1 MTLYR
6 KIILILSTILIIG
19 TFSISCKKQV
29 DLKKKENPISV
40 LVAAPVRQSLE
51 EYLEL
56 SAEIKAI
63 KEVEISSDV
72 PGKIANILK
81 YEGSF
86 VNKGDTIALIDRF
99 VIGANYA
106 YAPARTPIS
115 GYVTTTYMAVG
126 ASIAAATPIA
136 NVADISKLEVEIQ
149 VPERSITG
157 VELGQKVLIRIPSSP
172 NKEVEAT
179 ITKKDYA
186 VNPSTRTLMVKAL
199 IDNKDRLFLPG
210 MFSDVSILLNSANN
224 IFVIPNSATFSDDLG
239 KNYIYVVKE
248 DNSQNPPLEGNVAT
262 DNTNKQYRAYI
273 REIDILFRSKDK
285 VALSGGLEDGEEV
298 VMFGRE
304 FLKDGSL
311 VNRIENDPTILEYIT
326 PQNVNTNEI
335 VNNTNN
341 TIKQQTNQRTQV
353 NQAKENN
360 TIKQTT
366 TNQTKPK
373 TSSLLANSTNTT
385 KTTQNTAVKPQNN
398 TTAKPQTNTVIKQQ
412 TNNNAVINTAEKDR
426 ADNEDVVKNT
436 EQTNDSDI
444 YSVGK

>member
-1 MTLYR
+1 MILYR

-19 TFSISCKKQV
+19 ALSISCKKQV

-40 LVAAPVRQSLE
+40 LVAAPIRQSLE

-248 DNSQNPPLEGNVAT
+248 DNSQNPPLEGKIAS

-326 PQNVNTNEI
+326 PQNINTNEI

-341 TIKQQTNQRTQV
+341 TIKQQTTQV
-353 NQAKENN
+353 NQAKQNN
-360 TIKQTT
+360 TVKQTT

-373 TSSLLANSTNTT
+373 TSSLLANNTNAA
-385 KTTQNTAVKPQNN
+385 KTTTQQNTV
-398 TTAKPQTNTVIKQQ
+398 AKPQTNTTAKQQ
-412 TNNNAVINTAEKDR
+412 TNTVAQTNNVIINTAEKDA

-436 EQTNDSDI
+436 EQTNNSDI

>member
-1 MTLYR
+1 MILYR

-19 TFSISCKKQV
+19 ALSISCKKQV

-40 LVAAPVRQSLE
+40 LVAAPIRQSLE

-186 VNPSTRTLMVKAL
+186 VNPATRTLMVKAL

-248 DNSQNPPLEGNVAT
+248 DNSQNPPLEGNVTAG
-262 DNTNKQYRAYI
+262 NTNKQYRAYI

-360 TIKQTT
+360 TVKQTT

-373 TSSLLANSTNTT
+373 TSSLLANNTNAAKPTQ
-385 KTTQNTAVKPQNN
+385 QNTVSKS
-398 TTAKPQTNTVIKQQ
+398 QTNTVTKVQ
-412 TNNNAVINTAEKDR
+412 TNTAIQNTNNAIRNTAEKDA

>member
-1 MTLYR
+1 MILYR

-19 TFSISCKKQV
+19 ALSISCKKQV

-40 LVAAPVRQSLE
+40 LVAAPIRQSLE

-149 VPERSITG
+149 VPERSIAG
-157 VELGQKVLIRIPSSP
+157 IELGQKVLIRIPSSP

-186 VNPSTRTLMVKAL
+186 VNPATRTLMVKAL
-199 IDNKDRLFLPG
+199 IDNKERLFLPG

-326 PQNVNTNEI
+326 PQNINTNEI

-360 TIKQTT
+360 TVKQTT

-373 TSSLLANSTNTT
+373 TSSLLANNTNAAKPTQ
-385 KTTQNTAVKPQNN
+385 QNTVSKS
-398 TTAKPQTNTVIKQQ
+398 QTNTVTKVQ
-412 TNNNAVINTAEKDR
+412 TNTAIQNTNNAIRNTAEKDA

>member
-1 MTLYR
+1 MILYR

-40 LVAAPVRQSLE
+40 LVAAPIRQSLE

-248 DNSQNPPLEGNVAT
+248 DNSQNPPLEGKIAS

-360 TIKQTT
+360 TVKQTT

-373 TSSLLANSTNTT
+373 TSSLLANNTNAAKPTQ
-385 KTTQNTAVKPQNN
+385 QNTVSKS
-398 TTAKPQTNTVIKQQ
+398 QTNTVTKVQ
-412 TNNNAVINTAEKDR
+412 TNTAIQNTNNAIRNTAEKDA

>member
-1 MTLYR
+1 MILYR

-40 LVAAPVRQSLE
+40 LVAAPARQSLE

-248 DNSQNPPLEGNVAT
+248 DNSQNPPLEGNVTT

-273 REIDILFRSKDK
+273 REVDILFRSKDK

-341 TIKQQTNQRTQV
+341 TTTVKQTNQRNQTV
-353 NQAKENN
+353 NQEKQ
-360 TIKQTT
+360 TTVVKQTT

-373 TSSLLANSTNTT
+373 TSSLLANNTNAA
-385 KTTQNTAVKPQNN
+385 KTTQQNTVS
-398 TTAKPQTNTVIKQQ
+398 KPQTNTVIKQQ
-412 TNNNAVINTAEKDR
+412 NNNNAVRNTAEKDA
-426 ADNEDVVKNT
+426 ADNEDVIKNT
-436 EQTNDSDI
+436 EQTNNSDI
-444 YSVGK
+444 YSVGN

>member
-1 MTLYR
+1 MLRSTTILF
-6 KIILILSTILIIG
+6 IIL
-19 TFSISCKKQV
+19 SIFFTSCKKGQV
-29 DLKKKENPISV
+29 NLNKKENPISV

-172 NKEVEAT
+172 NKEVEAI

-248 DNSQNPPLEGNVAT
+248 DNSQNPPLEGKVAT
-262 DNTNKQYRAYI
+262 DNTNKKYRAYI

-335 VNNTNN
+335 INNTNN

-360 TIKQTT
+360 TVKQAT

-373 TSSLLANSTNTT
+373 TSSLLAKNTNAA
-385 KTTQNTAVKPQNN
+385 KTATQQNTAVKPQTN
-398 TTAKPQTNTVIKQQ
+398 TVTKVQTNTAAQN
-412 TNNNAVINTAEKDR
+412 TNNNVINNTVEKDT

>member
-1 MTLYR
+1 MR
-6 KIILILSTILIIG
+6 FERIIILMLCLSI
-19 TFSISCKKQV
+19 FFASCNRNQA

-40 LVAAPVRQSLE
+40 LVAAPIKQHLD

-126 ASIAAATPIA
+126 ASIAASTPIA
-136 NVADISKLEVEIQ
+136 NVADISQLEVEIQ
-149 VPERSITG
+149 VPERSIAG
-157 VELGQKVLIRIPSSP
+157 IELGQKVFIRVPSSP
-172 NKEVEAT
+172 NKEIEAV
-179 ITKKDYA
+179 ITKRDYA

-199 IDNKDRLFLPG
+199 IDNKDKLLLPG
-210 MFSDVSILLNSANN
+210 MFSDVSILLNSADNV
-224 IFVIPNSATFSDDLG
+224 FVIPNSSVFSDDLG

-248 DNSQNPPLEGNVAT
+248 DNSNNPPTEGKAS
-262 DNTNKQYRAYI
+262 DNTNTQYRAYT
-273 REIDILFRSKDK
+273 REVSVLFTSKDK
-285 VALSGGLEDGEEV
+285 VALSGGLEEGEEV

-304 FLKDGSL
+304 FLKNGSL

-326 PQNVNTNEI
+326 PPT
-335 VNNTNN
+335 TLASA
-341 TIKQQTNQRTQV
+341 QTNASSDIT
-353 NQAKENN
+353 N
-360 TIKQTT
+360 TA
-366 TNQTKPK
+366 NQTSAIK
-373 TSSLLANSTNTT
+373 NTNTT
-385 KTTQNTAVKPQNN
+385 A
-398 TTAKPQTNTVIKQQ
+398 
-412 TNNNAVINTAEKDR
+412 
-426 ADNEDVVKNT
+426 VKNT
-436 EQTNDSDI
+436 NTSKPAANVKPAATVKNTNSTTTKPSPEKQQNNNNNNTQNNSSDTI
-444 YSVGK
+444 YSVGG

>member
-6 KIILILSTILIIG
+6 KIILIFSIILIIG

-248 DNSQNPPLEGNVAT
+248 DTSQNPPLEGNVTAG
-262 DNTNKQYRAYI
+262 NTNKQYRAYI

-353 NQAKENN
+353 NQAKQNN
-360 TIKQTT
+360 TVKQTT

-373 TSSLLANSTNTT
+373 TSSLSANNTNAA
-385 KTTQNTAVKPQNN
+385 KTTQQNTVS
-398 TTAKPQTNTVIKQQ
+398 KPQTN
-412 TNNNAVINTAEKDR
+412 NNVVRNTAEKDA
-426 ADNEDVVKNT
+426 ADNEDVIKNT

>member
-1 MTLYR
+1 MILYR
-6 KIILILSTILIIG
+6 KVTLIFSAILILAIFST
-19 TFSISCKKQV
+19 SCKKQV
-29 DLKKKENPISV
+29 DLKKKENAISV
-40 LVAAPVRQSLE
+40 LVAAPARQSLE

-136 NVADISKLEVEIQ
+136 NVADISQLEVEIQ

-157 VELGQKVLIRIPSSP
+157 IELGQKVLIRIPSSP

-248 DNSQNPPLEGNVAT
+248 DNSQNPPLEGNVTAG
-262 DNTNKQYRAYI
+262 NTNKQYRAYI

-335 VNNTNN
+335 INNTN
-341 TIKQQTNQRTQV
+341 TKQQTNQTV
-353 NQAKENN
+353 NQATKP
-360 TIKQTT
+360 TTVVKQTAA
-366 TNQTKPK
+366 NQAKPK
-373 TSSLLANSTNTT
+373 TSSLLANNTNAAQTAAQ
-385 KTTQNTAVKPQNN
+385 QNAA
-398 TTAKPQTNTVIKQQ
+398 AKPQTSTAAKQQ
-412 TNNNAVINTAEKDR
+412 TNNNVVRNIAEKDA

-436 EQTNDSDI
+436 EQTNNSDI
-444 YSVGK
+444 YSVGN

>member
-1 MTLYR
+1 MLRSTTILF
-6 KIILILSTILIIG
+6 IIL
-19 TFSISCKKQV
+19 SIFFTSCKKGQV
-29 DLKKKENPISV
+29 NLNKKENPISV

-248 DNSQNPPLEGNVAT
+248 DNSQNPPIEGKVVT
-262 DNTNKQYRAYI
+262 DSTNKKYRAYI

-341 TIKQQTNQRTQV
+341 TIKQQTTQV
-353 NQAKENN
+353 NQAKQNN
-360 TIKQTT
+360 TVKQTT

-373 TSSLLANSTNTT
+373 TSSLLANNTNAT
-385 KTTQNTAVKPQNN
+385 KTTQQNTAVKPQTN
-398 TTAKPQTNTVIKQQ
+398 TVTKVQTNTSIQNTNNVIK
-412 TNNNAVINTAEKDR
+412 NTVEKDT

>member
-1 MTLYR
+1 MILYR
-6 KIILILSTILIIG
+6 KIILIFSAILILGI
-19 TFSISCKKQV
+19 FSISCKKQV

-40 LVAAPVRQSLE
+40 LVAAPIRQSLE

-248 DNSQNPPLEGNVAT
+248 DNSQNPPLEGKVAT
-262 DNTNKQYRAYI
+262 DNTNKKYRAYI

-341 TIKQQTNQRTQV
+341 TIKQQTTQV
-353 NQAKENN
+353 NQAKQNN
-360 TIKQTT
+360 TVKQTT

-373 TSSLLANSTNTT
+373 ASSLLANNTNAA
-385 KTTQNTAVKPQNN
+385 KTTTQQNTV
-398 TTAKPQTNTVIKQQ
+398 AKPQTNTTAKQQ
-412 TNNNAVINTAEKDR
+412 TNTVAQTNNVIINTAEKDA

-436 EQTNDSDI
+436 EQTNNSDI